1 MVDGNSKDEGPS
13 LQFRW
18 DFPMIR
24 IISVSGRKISS
35 KLNSVRGDSIPKRIK
50 DSTPQFRSSSG
61 EDSGEEYSESND
73 SSNRL
78 TDLQNDIKSLRDGSS
93 TILGQSDS
101 DADLSVEFTG
111 STFIPL
117 RIEVEPNEELI
128 IENTSDQD
136 ITVEQKSG
144 PAEFTTD
151 IASDGDDAIALS
163 DEGVYIYGI
172 SGESE
177 GDMCGA
183 IIVGDVNGEIDLPC
197 EDEVDRELFD
207 DNPDNSYSSP
217 KTSSL
222 SEAAEDKEREF

>member
-1 MVDGNSKDEGPS
+1 MVDENSKDEGPS

-18 DFPMIR
+18 DFPMVR

-50 DSTPQFRSSSG
+50 NSTPQFRSSSDEG
-61 EDSGEEYSESND
+61 IEEDYSESDN

-101 DADLSVEFTG
+101 DTDVSVEFTG

-117 RIEVEPNEELI
+117 RTEVEPNEELV

-136 ITVEQKSG
+136 ISVEQKSG

-151 IASDGDDAIALS
+151 ISSNGDDAIALS

-177 GDMCGA
+177 DNVCGA
-183 IIVGDVNGEIDLPC
+183 IIVGDVNKEIDLPC
-197 EDEVDRELFD
+197 EDNVDVELFD
-207 DNPDNSYSSP
+207 DSSGNSYSSP